1 MIHHVATINLI
12 YFSWLANFP
21 RMGSV
26 VIVVH
31 DIADIP
37 LAVSCLDNSL
47 AFRVCLPIFDSLI
60 ARKPVHGFQTSR
72 IFSYRS
78 YLEAW
83 KFGYTVQSR
92 FFFRQPTRPGEDF
105 SEPPQSRSPVH
116 CCPVVELRQMAV
128 ERQWDIELPVL
139 NSGTGKSGQ

>member
-1 MIHHVATINLI
+1 MLHHIATINLI

-47 AFRVCLPIFDSLI
+47 AFRVCLPIYESLI
-60 ARKPVHGFQTSR
+60 ARKPVHGFQTKQNIQLQNLAR
-72 IFSYRS
+72 G
-78 YLEAW
+78 L
-83 KFGYTVQSR
+83 KFWFYSTVQV
-92 FFFRQPTRPGEDF
+92 FFPARLTR
-105 SEPPQSRSPVH
+105 
-116 CCPVVELRQMAV
+116 
-128 ERQWDIELPVL
+128 
-139 NSGTGKSGQ
+139 